1 MDSNSIVAGYARL
14 VKGFEDLVNA
24 LVSERE
30 ATQALIETLSGRI
43 NKLEMRDAF
52 GPDNASQSVTIKI
65 DGDIGERLDALEA
78 MVENMIDED
87 AIDSKIEDAIDTAI
101 SDKVSDLELEDK
113 IEEYIKGLS
122 FSVTID

>member
-1 MDSNSIVAGYARL
+1 MDSSSIVAGYARL

-65 DGDIGERLDALEA
+65 DGDIGERLDALESR
-78 MVENMIDED
+78 IDDYITESEVD
-87 AIDSKIEDAIDTAI
+87 DKIDMAI
-101 SDKVSDLELEDK
+101 SDKVSDLELDDK

>member
-1 MDSNSIVAGYARL
+1 MNTFKDVTETATRRT
-14 VKGFEDLVNA
+14 VNGLEVIIQA
-24 LVSERE
+24 MVQEFE
-30 ATQALIETLSGRI
+30 ATERLIDSLRDRI
-43 NKLEMRDAF
+43 CKLEARELQLS
-52 GPDNASQSVTIKI
+52 SQTVSVRI

-78 MVENMIDED
+78 KVEDMVDED
-87 AIDSKIEDAIDTAI
+87 VIDSKIEDAIDSAI

>member
-14 VKGFEDLVNA
+14 VKGFEDLINA
-24 LVSERE
+24 LVAERE
-30 ATQALIETLSGRI
+30 ATQALIA
-43 NKLEMRDAF
+43 KLEARITEVEAK
-52 GPDNASQSVTIKI
+52 ASQSVTIKI
-65 DGDIGERLDALEA
+65 DGDIGERLDALESR
-78 MVENMIDED
+78 IDDYITESEVD
-87 AIDSKIEDAIDTAI
+87 DKIDMAI

>member
-30 ATQALIETLSGRI
+30 ATQALIETLSERI
-43 NKLEMRDAF
+43 LKLEARELRV
-52 GPDNASQSVTIKI
+52 GWSKASLETI
-65 DGDIGERLDALEA
+65 ERLDALEA
-78 MVENMIDED
+78 KVEDMIDEN

-101 SDKVSDLELEDK
+101 SDKVSDMDLDDK

>member
-1 MDSNSIVAGYARL
+1 MDSERL
-14 VKGFEDLVNA
+14 SFFFYQLGGELVTEIKAHN
-24 LVSERE
+24 
-30 ATQALIETLSGRI
+30 ALIE
-43 NKLEMRDAF
+43 KLEARIAELEAK
-52 GPDNASQSVTIKI
+52 ASQSVTIKI

-78 MVENMIDED
+78 KVEDMIDED

>member
-1 MDSNSIVAGYARL
+1 MVMNKDVIESATRRTVNSLEVIIRAMVEEFEATERL
-14 VKGFEDLVNA
+14 IDTL
-24 LVSERE
+24 SERI
-30 ATQALIETLSGRI
+30 L
-43 NKLEMRDAF
+43 KLEARELQV
-52 GPDNASQSVTIKI
+52 GWSKASLETI
-65 DGDIGERLDALEA
+65 ERLDALEA
-78 MVENMIDED
+78 KVEDMIDED